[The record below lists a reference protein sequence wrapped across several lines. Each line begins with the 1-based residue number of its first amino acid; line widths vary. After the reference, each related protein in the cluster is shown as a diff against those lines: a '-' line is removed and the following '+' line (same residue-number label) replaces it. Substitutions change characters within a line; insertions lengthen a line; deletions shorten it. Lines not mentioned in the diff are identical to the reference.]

1 MFRFIII
8 LRFTMNSKNTF
19 RTTTELINFLGIGR
33 PTFYRRAKKFG
44 IETNKHSYSD
54 EEITLLSQRSTVK
67 KDFTSNKQE
76 EINSND
82 SVSIVTEQ
90 IRNSN
95 RTIEQQNKQLEIKDK
110 QISELHNLLDQQQKL
125 TLDLQSRLDNKNQEL
140 LDLKETPKKGFWR
153 RLFG

>member
-1 MFRFIII
+1 
-8 LRFTMNSKNTF
+8 MNSKNTF
-19 RTTTELINFLGIGR
+19 RTTTELINYLGIGR
-33 PTFYRRAKKFG
+33 PTFYRRAKKSG

-54 EEITLLSQRSTVK
+54 EEIKLLSQRSTVK

-90 IRNSN
+90 LRNSN
-95 RTIEQQNKQLEIKDK
+95 RTIEQQNKQLDIKDK

>member
-1 MFRFIII
+1 MI
-8 LRFTMNSKNTF
+8 SKNTF

-54 EEITLLSQRSTVK
+54 EEIKLLSQRSTVK
-67 KDFTSNKQE
+67 KDFKSNKKE

-90 IRNSN
+90 LRNSN
-95 RTIEQQNKQLEIKDK
+95 RTIEQQTKQLDIKDK

-140 LDLKETPKKGFWR
+140 LDLKETPKKGFWH

>member
-1 MFRFIII
+1 
-8 LRFTMNSKNTF
+8 MNNKNKF
-19 RTTTELINFLGIGR
+19 RTTTDLINFLGIGR
-33 PTFYRRAKKFG
+33 PTFYRRAKKLG
-44 IETNKHSYSD
+44 IETNKQSYSD
-54 EEITLLSQRSTVK
+54 EEIKLLSQRSTVK
-67 KDFTSNKQE
+67 KDFKSIKQE
-76 EINSND
+76 EISSNY
-82 SVSIVTEQ
+82 SVAIITEQ

-95 RTIEQQNKQLEIKDK
+95 RIIEQQVKQLDIKDK

>member
-1 MFRFIII
+1 
-8 LRFTMNSKNTF
+8 MNSKNTF
-19 RTTTELINFLGIGR
+19 RTTTELIKFLGIGR

-54 EEITLLSQRSTVK
+54 EEIKLLSQRSTVK
-67 KDFTSNKQE
+67 QDFNSIKQE
-76 EINSND
+76 EINSNG
-82 SVSIVTEQ
+82 SVSIITEQ
-90 IRNSN
+90 LRNSN
-95 RTIEQQNKQLEIKDK
+95 RTIEQQTKQLGIKDK

-140 LDLKETPKKGFWR
+140 LDLKETPKQGFWR